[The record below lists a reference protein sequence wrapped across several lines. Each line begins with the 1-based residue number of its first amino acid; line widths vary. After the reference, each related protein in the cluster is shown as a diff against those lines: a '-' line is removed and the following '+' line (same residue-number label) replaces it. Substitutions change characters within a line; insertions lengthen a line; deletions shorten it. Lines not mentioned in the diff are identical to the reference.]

1 MTGKKQGGIQ
11 FWHVMVVS
19 GLVLMVIGLVLI
31 LLPDGVGQAGTII
44 LKIFGASFEG
54 SEMGLALIVLAIVC
68 FLIGQKDRADTQK
81 YQSMRKDLQK
91 TSKIT
96 AKLVA
101 DSVEQSLQKVPGDAS
116 EWMRDHALDWEDYQ
130 EELQV
135 LQNWEEDVLE
145 DEHALRHAERG
156 IELLEALER
165 EGYSFKQK

>member
-1 MTGKKQGGIQ
+1 MAGVKQGGIK
-11 FWHVMVVS
+11 FWHVMVVT
-19 GLVLMVIGLVLI
+19 GLVLIVTGLVLI
-31 LLPDGVGQAGTII
+31 LVPDGAGESGTITI
-44 LKIFGASFEG
+44 EIFGASFEG
-54 SEMGLALIVLAIVC
+54 SEMGLALMVLAIAC

-101 DSVEQSLQKVPGDAS
+101 DNVEQSLQQVPGDAQ
-116 EWMRDHALDWEDYQ
+116 EWLKDRALDWDDYQ
-130 EELQV
+130 EELQTIR
-135 LQNWEEDVLE
+135 NWEEE
-145 DEHALRHAERG
+145 TFEEEHAIRHAERG